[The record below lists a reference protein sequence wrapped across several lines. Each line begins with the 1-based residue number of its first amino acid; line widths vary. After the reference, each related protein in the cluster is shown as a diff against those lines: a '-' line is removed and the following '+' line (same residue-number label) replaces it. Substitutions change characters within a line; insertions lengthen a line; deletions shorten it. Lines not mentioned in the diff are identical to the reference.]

1 MRGKKDSD
9 TEIFSNY
16 DEKRAPVAGFLG
28 MRGKKGPLVS
38 LFWKVSP
45 KKTIGYSIF

>member
-1 MRGKKDSD
+1 MRGKKGD
-9 TEIFSNY
+9 TEVLENY

-38 LFWKVSP
+38 LYRKVST
-45 KKTIGYSIF
+45 KTSFK